1 MKSLWH
7 KVRLGE
13 LVSDLTDS
21 RTFQVDD
28 EDEILDPTIASAT
41 HTISIGGQSTGFEV
55 RVRRRVKIEPGD
67 LVFSRLHT
75 QNGAFAFANQRF
87 QATGTFIPLAVNEAR
102 AETRFLFWALDQFV
116 PTLSASDTVGRE
128 TFKTEDILA
137 LEIPLPPLAEQRR
150 VVARIEKL
158 AAQINEA
165 RTLRRQAVE
174 EAEALGATASSKRF
188 RDIKTTKPLSALIA
202 DGTTISYGVLVPGPE
217 VEDGIPFIRIQDLVE
232 APARPSKRISPE
244 IEKAYGRT
252 RLKGG
257 EVLIAVVG
265 ATIGKVGVAPDSWRG
280 ANIARA
286 VCRIVPSPEL
296 DRDFLVYV
304 LRSQGAQEYFHSVT
318 RTLAQPTLNVGQLER
333 TRIPVP
339 LLAEQRR
346 IVAELDALQAE
357 VDALKRLQAETAA
370 ELDALM
376 PSILD
381 KAFRGELCLVQRPQG

>member
-1 MKSLWH
+1 VIREKLFGHQIKTQKQFRLIPGAFIISRIQCWHQAYAIVGEFPENAIASSNYDQFAISSEVDTRFFWWLSHSPAFTEAVRASASGVVIEKMVFDRNAWLAKSL
-7 KVRLGE
+7 RM
-13 LVSDLTDS
+13 
-21 RTFQVDD
+21 
-28 EDEILDPTIASAT
+28 
-41 HTISIGGQSTGFEV
+41 
-55 RVRRRVKIEPGD
+55 
-67 LVFSRLHT
+67 
-75 QNGAFAFANQRF
+75 
-87 QATGTFIPLAVNEAR
+87 
-102 AETRFLFWALDQFV
+102 
-116 PTLSASDTVGRE
+116 
-128 TFKTEDILA
+128 
-137 LEIPLPPLAEQRR
+137 PPLAEQRR
-150 VVARIEKL
+150 IVARIDEL
-158 AAQINEA
+158 AAHIHEA
-165 RTLRRQAVE
+165 RTLRQQAAE
-174 EAEALGATASSKRF
+174 EAETLGATASSKRF

-318 RTLAQPTLNVGQLER
+318 RTLAQPTLNVGQLEQ

-339 LLAEQRR
+339 PLAEQRR
-346 IVAELDALQAE
+346 IVAELDALQAA

-370 ELDALM
+370 ELDALL

-381 KAFRGELCLVQRPQG
+381 RAFNGEL

>member
-1 MKSLWH
+1 MSKQCPQV
-7 KVRLGE
+7 KLGE
-13 LVSDLTDS
+13 VVREERERVGTFDGDGLPVLGVTNVEGVTQTGVEASDDKSKYL
-21 RTFQVDD
+21 RLRPGRFVYNPYR
-28 EDEILDPTIASAT
+28 INVG
-41 HTISIGGQSTGFEV
+41 SIGLSSETQDGICSPAYVIFAPTERIDANFLRFFLKSARGNQLINFHGNRGSV
-55 RVRRRVKIEPGD
+55 RGALRFDD
-67 LVFSRLHT
+67 L
-75 QNGAFAFANQRF
+75 
-87 QATGTFIPLAVNEAR
+87 
-102 AETRFLFWALDQFV
+102 AE
-116 PTLSASDTVGRE
+116 
-128 TFKTEDILA
+128 I
-137 LEIPLPPLAEQRR
+137 EIPLPPLAQQGR
-150 VVARIEKL
+150 VVGWIEEL

-165 RTLRRQAVE
+165 RTLRRQALE
-174 EAEALGATASSKRF
+174 QAEALGATASSKRF

-318 RTLAQPTLNVGQLER
+318 RTLAQPTLNVGQLEQ

-339 LLAEQRR
+339 PLAEQRR

-357 VDALKRLQAETAA
+357 VDALKRLQAATAV

-381 KAFRGELCLVQRPQG
+381 KAFRGDL